1 LAVASKKILNFNM
14 LKYPN
19 DRNTVLNCIEVL
31 KFYNKIEEA
40 KSLCASFL
48 QRHPGDEAIGK
59 MARVFLSG
67 VQKLHFCIRYC
78 RNLMLL
84 DPTQTQ
90 AYLPII
96 AGDAFH
102 DSWHI
107 GKGDNLK
114 YKVYFY
120 YDPEYKGYVAD
131 VLDLPGCISQGK
143 TLEEAKENVKDAIA
157 GYLEVEK
164 KE

>member
-1 LAVASKKILNFNM
+1 MRLYHF
-14 LKYPN
+14 
-19 DRNTVLNCIEVL
+19 
-31 KFYNKIEEA
+31 
-40 KSLCASFL
+40 
-48 QRHPGDEAIGK
+48 EAID
-59 MARVFLSG
+59 
-67 VQKLHFCIRYC
+67 IP
-78 RNLMLL
+78 LL
-84 DPTQTQ
+84 CSIPLTRRRLRHICPLFRE
-90 AYLPII
+90 YFPRF
-96 AGDAFH
+96 GR
-102 DSWHI
+102 I

-164 KE
+164 KKSKGIFSVFIPEESYIGEVTVG